1 MQARKWYRGE
11 VNEKEQL
18 LTVLR
23 PSRICFLFL
32 PVEIKENGGGFP
44 AGGWQEEGLI

>member
-11 VNEKEQL
+11 VNDKEQL

-23 PSRICFLFL
+23 PSWICILFL

-44 AGGWQEEGLI
+44 AGGRQ